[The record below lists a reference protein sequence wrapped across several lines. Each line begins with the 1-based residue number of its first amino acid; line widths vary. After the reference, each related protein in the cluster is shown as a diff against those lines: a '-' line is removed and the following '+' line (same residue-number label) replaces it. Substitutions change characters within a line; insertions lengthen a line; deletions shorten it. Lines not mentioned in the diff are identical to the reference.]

1 LEEAGEYDITIEQ
14 GAGFM
19 LPFRYEAPE
28 GSPVDFT
35 GSTAKMQA
43 RTKFGASDVLFELS
57 TADSTITLSE
67 DGEFVLSEAALQTAA
82 MKFGQAVYDL
92 FITPPVGQPYKLLKG
107 NIFVDRRVTQL

>member
-1 LEEAGEYDITIEQ
+1 LEEAGEFDITIEQ
-14 GAGFM
+14 GSGFM

-43 RTKFGASDVLFELS
+43 RAKFGATAVLVELS
-57 TADSTITLSE
+57 TADGTITLSSN
-67 DGEFVLSEAALQTAA
+67 GNVVLSEAALVTAA

-92 FITPPVGQPYKLLKG
+92 FITPPSGEPYKLLKG
-107 NIFVDRRVTQL
+107 NIFVDRRVTQ